1 MARIVLFH
9 RTLRSLL
16 IGAAVLAPVGFAAA
30 WQSTIP
36 PSARSPVVLPPPSDA
51 QFQQAARQQ
60 QVNDQLQKSQLEQQ
74 LHQSVADQAK
84 RPGAKDPALQR
95 QLDQA
100 DQAQHDRDRAA
111 RQDLVERYRNQ
122 AASLPRV
129 IPQDAP
135 AAARSGG

>member
-16 IGAAVLAPVGFAAA
+16 IGAVVLAPVGFAGA
-30 WQSTIP
+30 WQSTAQP
-36 PSARSPVVLPPPSDA
+36 PVRSPVVLPPPSDA

-60 QVNDQLQKSQLEQQ
+60 QVSDQLQKSQLEQQ
-74 LHQSVADQAK
+74 LHQAVADQAK
-84 RPGAKDPALQR
+84 RPGAKDPVLQR

-100 DQAQHDRDRAA
+100 DQAQHERDRAA
-111 RQDLVERYRNQ
+111 QQDLVERYRNQ
-122 AASLPRV
+122 AAALPRV

-135 AAARSGG
+135 ATARSGG

>member
-16 IGAAVLAPVGFAAA
+16 VGAVVLAPVGFASA
-30 WQSTIP
+30 WQSTAQP
-36 PSARSPVVLPPPSDA
+36 AARAPVVLPPPSDA

-60 QVNDQLQKSQLEQQ
+60 QVSDQLQKSQLEQQ
-74 LHQSVADQAK
+74 LHQSVADQAR

-95 QLDQA
+95 QLNQA
-100 DQAQHDRDRAA
+100 DQAQRDRDRAA
-111 RQDLVERYRNQ
+111 QQDRVERYRNQ
-122 AASLPRV
+122 AAALPRV

-135 AAARSGG
+135 ASSRSGG